1 MSVGVNI
8 VDVANLVSRL
18 SQSDIDL
25 FDGETIRN
33 AISIDGGSAMKAYAV
48 NVGNGT
54 VSMDILNRVAAG
66 SRNAPGNDTQG
77 LNLYSTVVME
87 L

>member
-1 MSVGVNI
+1 
-8 VDVANLVSRL
+8 
-18 SQSDIDL
+18 
-25 FDGETIRN
+25 
-33 AISIDGGSAMKAYAV
+33 MKAYAV

-54 VSMDILNRVAAG
+54 VSMNILNRVAAG